1 MQVLGLLGC
10 LVDEILALA
19 QVVFEVVE
27 FIALVLVKMNQLPIA
42 DPDRRLWTSFA
53 LVVWE
58 MEYKSLVWAL
68 DGS

>member
-58 MEYKSLVWAL
+58 MKYKSLVWAL

>member
-1 MQVLGLLGC
+1 VQVLGLLGC

-58 MEYKSLVWAL
+58 MKYKSLVWAL